1 MDVSSRFSGAP
12 RRWALAEFA
21 LLPLRAF
28 LGFTFTFAGL
38 QKLANPGFLDANNP
52 ASIQAQIIGSST
64 RSPIGSLI
72 GHLGEHAALLGVV
85 IALGEVAIGL
95 GLALGLWTRLAA
107 LGGLALSFGLFLT
120 VSFHASPF
128 YTGSDIVFFFAFL
141 PFLIAGAGSR
151 YSLDALIARRV
162 AERHGLPDPGLV
174 ALPFG
179 YLPHHC
185 GQFRDGRCAAQ
196 SNAPCAEATCPIL
209 ASETTPLL
217 RRRELNDVERRTLL
231 LGAGCAAAVAGAAA
245 VLSATAAVIGRVV
258 GGVTTTE
265 VTHLSTTTT
274 TVPATTTSTVPGTT
288 TTTVAGT
295 AIGSA
300 SDVTV
305 GSFADFQIPS
315 TGEPGIVLQ
324 PQPGE
329 FKAFNAVCP
338 HAGCTVTYMAS
349 NDQLVCPC
357 HASIFDAANGDLIS
371 GPAFT
376 GLTELQVVERN
387 GQLYLE

>member
-1 MDVSSRFSGAP
+1 MNLSTLTAGSP
-12 RRWALAEFA
+12 RRSYLAEYA

-28 LGFTFTFAGL
+28 LGFTFIFAGL

-52 ASIQAQIIGSST
+52 ASIQAQIVGSAT
-64 RSPIGSLI
+64 RSPIGSLV
-72 GHLGEHAALLGVV
+72 GHLGEHAALLGVL
-85 IALGEVAIGL
+85 IALGEVAIGT

-107 LGGLALSFGLFLT
+107 LGGMALSFGLFLT

-141 PFLIAGAGSR
+141 PFVIAGAGTHL
-151 YSLDALIARRV
+151 SLDAAIARRV
-162 AERHGLPDPGLV
+162 ANRNGLPDPGLV
-174 ALPFG
+174 AVPFG
-179 YLPHHC
+179 FLPHHC

-196 SNAPCAEATCPIL
+196 GNAPCAEENCPIL
-209 ASETTPLL
+209 ATETETLG
-217 RRRELNDVERRTLL
+217 RRRQLNEVERRTIIV
-231 LGAGCAAAVAGAAA
+231 GAGFAAVVAGVAAAVSA
-245 VLSATAAVIGRVV
+245 ATAVV
-258 GGVTTTE
+258 GRAIGGVATTE
-265 VTHLSTTTT
+265 VTHLTTTT
-274 TVPATTTSTVPGTT
+274 TVPATTSTIVPGTT
-288 TTTVAGT
+288 STTVAGT

-300 SDVTV
+300 SDVAV
-305 GSFADFQIPS
+305 GSFAEFAVPS

-324 PQPGE
+324 PQAGE

-357 HASIFDAANGDLIS
+357 HASIFNPDTGDLIS

-376 GLTELQVVERN
+376 GLTELNVVERN

>member
-1 MDVSSRFSGAP
+1 MDLSHRFSGAP
-12 RRWALAEFA
+12 RRFALAEFA

-28 LGFTFTFAGL
+28 LGVTFTFAGL

-52 ASIQAQIIGSST
+52 ASIQAQIIGAST

-107 LGGLALSFGLFLT
+107 LGGMALSFGLFLT

-128 YTGSDIVFFFAFL
+128 YTGSDIVFFFAFI
-141 PFLIAGAGSR
+141 PFLIAGAGSHF
-151 YSLDALIARRV
+151 SLDAVIARRV
-162 AERHGLPDPGLV
+162 ATRDNLPDPGLV
-174 ALPFG
+174 AVPFG

-185 GQFRDGRCAAQ
+185 GQFRDGHCAAQ
-196 SNAPCAEATCPIL
+196 SNSPCAKESCPIL
-209 ASETTPLL
+209 ARDTTSLVA
-217 RRRELNDVERRTLL
+217 RRELNDVERRTLL
-231 LGAGCAAAVAGAAA
+231 IGAAFAAAVAGAAA
-245 VLSATAAVIGRVV
+245 ALSATAAVIGRVV
-258 GGVTTTE
+258 GGVSTTQ

-274 TVPATTTSTVPGTT
+274 TMPATTTSTVPGTT
-288 TTTVAGT
+288 STTVLGT

-300 SDVTV
+300 ADVAV

-324 PQPGE
+324 PNVGE

-338 HAGCTVTYMAS
+338 HAGCTVTYMPS

-357 HASIFDAANGDLIS
+357 HASIFDASNGDLIS

-376 GLTELQVVERN
+376 GLTELDVVERN